1 MHNSRI
7 VNIYKIRRTILI
19 LLILI
24 SIVIIG
30 YSQIPISDIKVFN
43 DTKTQTIYNNDPR
56 LALNSLKSLEIKDND
71 SGLDYSRDKF
81 GSDWS
86 KISGCDMR
94 NIILNRDLNNVSI
107 DEKCNVTSGVLNDP
121 YTSKVIN
128 FKRGSG
134 TSSLVQIDHVVSLSN
149 AWKTGAKQFTQQ
161 KRIEL
166 ANDPL
171 ELLAV
176 DGLANQQK
184 SDNDASTWLPPNE
197 SFRCQYIARQIAV
210 KIKYLLW
217 VTKNEFNV
225 MKNTL
230 EKCPYQLL
238 PTK

>member
-1 MHNSRI
+1 M
-7 VNIYKIRRTILI
+7 NIYKIRRTILI